1 MRFPLQPLKRGSRQR
16 GVHHHQHAMLF
27 RDWPAP
33 PSLPSFAVLPAG
45 SGLHSPSHGSQR
57 ENGYQAQILSFDRK
71 HRSTARGM
79 LLSRD
84 LVARPECHWTSSR
97 TRPSK
102 IIQQL
107 TTDVVQENSPGQR
120 SEMFRRENGIRGGG
134 YTPGE
139 VGTMSCAPWRG
150 KSLLLLLPGKLSSVT
165 KRKES
170 KGKSENSVWQ
180 WHLDCLRPRRVSKR
194 SVDRQHVLLA
204 ALDPVIMHPRV

>member
-1 MRFPLQPLKRGSRQR
+1 MRFPLQPLNRGSRQR

-45 SGLHSPSHGSQR
+45 SGLHSPCHGSQR
-57 ENGYQAQILSFDRK
+57 ENGCQAQILSFDRK

-102 IIQQL
+102 NIQQL
-107 TTDVVQENSPGQR
+107 TADVVKKIPRANAVRCLGEKMEFEGV
-120 SEMFRRENGIRGGG
+120 

-139 VGTMSCAPWRG
+139 VGTMSWAPWRG

>member
-1 MRFPLQPLKRGSRQR
+1 MPCCFATGLLLHHCPLSPSSQR
-16 GVHHHQHAMLF
+16 GAGCTPRPMAVSEKMAARLRSSLLIATTARRRGACSF
-27 RDWPAP
+27 PGT
-33 PSLPSFAVLPAG
+33 SLPGQNVTGRLPG
-45 SGLHSPSHGSQR
+45 TTGRLLGPGP
-57 ENGYQAQILSFDRK
+57 RK
-71 HRSTARGM
+71 N
-79 LLSRD
+79 
-84 LVARPECHWTSSR
+84 
-97 TRPSK
+97 
-102 IIQQL
+102 IQQL

-120 SEMFRRENGIRGGG
+120 SEMFRRENGIRGGI

-139 VGTMSCAPWRG
+139 VGTMSCAPWRA